1 MALEA
6 GGLRPVGG
14 AKNPLMIHVYHFLKA
29 NYALD
34 DLRCR
39 HLKISRITELNDPFE
54 FLGVDLSDPT
64 IRSGLKRWKQWLSE
78 AHGLLCFS
86 KTWRNPVLWGHYA
99 DNHRGIC
106 LGFDMPREYLSQVK
120 YLPHRPPCPK
130 ALYEALRDGVPKDAA
145 AAARWQSQAYEE
157 IQHLLFEKFSHW
169 SYEQE
174 YRAFVGLGKSKDG
187 LYFMDFSDKLKLR
200 CVIVGD
206 QSDVTR
212 ADVAGA
218 LNGIETKIEVF
229 KARAGFRSFKV
240 VRNKKESMWS

>member
-1 MALEA
+1 M
-6 GGLRPVGG
+6 
-14 AKNPLMIHVYHFLKA
+14 
-29 NYALD
+29 
-34 DLRCR
+34 
-39 HLKISRITELNDPFE
+39 
-54 FLGVDLSDPT
+54 
-64 IRSGLKRWKQWLSE
+64 
-78 AHGLLCFS
+78 
-86 KTWRNPVLWGHYA
+86 
-99 DNHRGIC
+99 
-106 LGFDMPREYLSQVK
+106 
-120 YLPHRPPCPK
+120 
-130 ALYEALRDGVPKDAA
+130 
-145 AAARWQSQAYEE
+145 QAYEE

-200 CVIVGD
+200 RVIVGD